1 MAALFAVGSACFAL
15 GAVPAYV
22 SGVGDD
28 ADAVTFFVGS
38 LCFTAAGFLQ
48 YREAGDA
55 AAGRDG
61 SGRGWFS
68 WHPHDADWQ
77 AAAIQSVGTL
87 LFNVSTFRAMTEA
100 FRHVSTVPAWKPDA
114 YGSAAFLVSSGIAF
128 AHARPGPSGR
138 LRDPGWWIAALNL
151 LGSVFFGLSAIGDYT
166 IPTTGQLD
174 NPAWAN
180 GGTFLGGL
188 CFLAGALLLPAGARR
203 NGAPVGPEPRG

>member
-22 SGVGDD
+22 SAVGDD

-61 SGRGWFS
+61 GGRGWFS
-68 WHPHDADWQ
+68 WHPPDADWQ

-114 YGSAAFLVSSGIAF
+114 LRLGGLSGLERDRVRPRPAWPVRP
-128 AHARPGPSGR
+128 AARPGLVDR
-138 LRDPGWWIAALNL
+138 RLNL